1 MHATDLVGIN
11 GITRVLLVYSCQQ
24 GVYPRGHVL
33 SLRLPVIDIPFLLIS
48 VSIKY
53 GPYYSCSSNG
63 TPHANLLIVKGHV
76 KSLSRIKVAPI
87 PDALNT
93 DIPTQKQASSEKNVG
108 FGSRTL
114 TCTASKTSY
123 KNSFSCNSLLQIRKP
138 VLFYRPQMQAF
149 CLVYLLCK
157 TGPAECT
164 SFTNFQITD
173 EAATQAPEYLRRNL
187 PFHELLDFT

>member
-1 MHATDLVGIN
+1 VYILEATYYPFDSLSLIY
-11 GITRVLLVYSCQQ
+11 RSYLLVFPESMGPTIRAAVMAHLTPIFWSWRDTSKVCLGLKLPLYLLHWTLT
-24 GVYPRGHVL
+24 YP
-33 SLRLPVIDIPFLLIS
+33 LR
-48 VSIKY
+48 
-53 GPYYSCSSNG
+53 
-63 TPHANLLIVKGHV
+63 
-76 KSLSRIKVAPI
+76 
-87 PDALNT
+87 
-93 DIPTQKQASSEKNVG
+93 QKQASSEKNVG

-114 TCTASKTSY
+114 PCTASKTSY

-164 SFTNFQITD
+164 SFTNLQITD

-187 PFHELLDFT
+187 PLHGL